1 MCSFAVTSHAT
12 QFTGQFPNL
21 INQTFIFTKT
31 SETRFILVGALRNQ
45 KPSGETS
52 LSWASQFP
60 PQNLLWNQTKGRF
73 GLYRPLLIL
82 SIGQLPRVNYGK
94 KHFLQNTRT
103 CAYYRFFRQSLKI
116 TSSSFSCYLFWERT
130 R

>member
-21 INQTFIFTKT
+21 IYQTFIFAKT

-52 LSWASQFP
+52 LSWASQFR
-60 PQNLLWNQTKGRF
+60 PQIYCGIRQKDCLVFTNQF
-73 GLYRPLLIL
+73 
-82 SIGQLPRVNYGK
+82 
-94 KHFLQNTRT
+94 
-103 CAYYRFFRQSLKI
+103 
-116 TSSSFSCYLFWERT
+116 
-130 R
+130 

>member
-82 SIGQLPRVNYGK
+82 SIGQLWK
-94 KHFLQNTRT
+94 ETFFTKHQNMRLLQI
-103 CAYYRFFRQSLKI
+103 L
-116 TSSSFSCYLFWERT
+116 
-130 R
+130 